1 MEVFIVAGN
10 PKAKEFLLPLLQQ
23 MGETPTITSA
33 FSSSEAR
40 RFLIDNEYDLVLIS
54 APLPDEFGA
63 ELAGHISNTT
73 SAGILLLVKNELA
86 DSVSEKMEP
95 YGVCVV
101 AMPTTRALFHQSLR
115 MTLAARSRMLGLRSE
130 NERLQNKIEEIRLV
144 DRAKCMLIQYQDM
157 TEPQAHRYIE
167 KSAMDRRL
175 TRREIAERIL
185 RSYEPG
191 NETNL

>member
-23 MGETPTITSA
+23 MGDIPKITFA
-33 FSSSEAR
+33 SSGSEAR
-40 RFLIDNEYDLVLIS
+40 RMLIDNDFDLVLIN
-54 APLPDEFGA
+54 APLRDEFGA
-63 ELAGHISNTT
+63 ELAGHISETT
-73 SAGILLLVKNELA
+73 ASGILLMVKNELA

-101 AMPTTRALFHQSLR
+101 AMPTTRTLFHQSLK
-115 MTLAARSRMLGLRSE
+115 MTVAAHNRMLGLRSE
-130 NERLQNKIEEIRLV
+130 NLRLQNKIEEIRLV

-167 KSAMDRRL
+167 KSAMDRRI
-175 TRREIAERIL
+175 TRREVAEGIL
-185 RSYEPG
+185 RSFESG
-191 NETNL
+191 T